1 MCESYV
7 SFRCYKPSNN
17 YNKCDIS
24 SQWAVQQFPYPAYHQ
39 DNFIHVL
46 TTFLPMCTV
55 ISFVMLCPAI
65 LKRVVEEKES
75 GVRVCLF

>member
-1 MCESYV
+1 M
-7 SFRCYKPSNN
+7 SNN

-24 SQWAVQQFPYPAYHQ
+24 LQSASEQISFQQFPYPAYRH
-39 DNFIHVL
+39 DNFVEVL

-75 GVRVCLF
+75 GVEVCLF